1 MAIQPFSMRNTQEN
15 EMSTKPFF
23 MRFVERQD
31 KQPAE
36 QVRTNVKAGA
46 EDDKGKDKARKQ
58 WEKGYE
64 TFKYPSDSDEPV
76 AEW

>member
-1 MAIQPFSMRNTQEN
+1 
-15 EMSTKPFF
+15 MSTKPFF
-23 MRFVERQD
+23 MRFIERQD

-46 EDDKGKDKARKQ
+46 ADDKGKERKE

-64 TFKYPSDSDEPV
+64 TMKYPSDNDEYMP
-76 AEW
+76 EW